1 MPVEG
6 RIKQFSEMFCKRL
19 QVDLSAQIEEF
30 VVELVQ
36 AAEEDRAE
44 AVAQATAELA
54 KELSAVKADAERA
67 REQLAEQVREET
79 RQAASAEVA
88 ELKAEIER
96 LTADRQQA
104 AEDAARRATEEVERA
119 MALEQARTALEH
131 EQAVQSKVVA
141 ALSDERQAQMQS
153 VERVLGIIRML
164 DAAQSLTEILTAL
177 AEGAAA
183 EAPRVALLTVQGD
196 RVRSWRLMGF
206 GPDAP
211 PVDLEKHDA
220 GVVTRAIEARD
231 IAFAEPAAP
240 GHAIPPGP
248 GFTALPP
255 DRSGIAVPIFVGG
268 APVAVLYADD
278 VAEAPQEKPSA
289 WPEAIEIMTRHAAL
303 RLEDLTAVRT
313 AQALQASAQPA
324 SDAPASSPQ
333 AGEDHEASARRYARL
348 LVSEVKFYN
357 EAAVRVGRQK
367 SDLLERLRAEIARA
381 RTQYDERVPAGVTS
395 ARAIFDDELVQTL
408 ADGDASLLGPT
419 GGG

>member
-19 QVDLSAQIEEF
+19 QVDLSAQVEEF
-30 VVELVQ
+30 VVELAQ
-36 AAEEDRAE
+36 AAEEDRNE
-44 AVAQATAELA
+44 AVAHVTAELA
-54 KELSAVKADAERA
+54 NELSAVKADAERT

-79 RQAASAEVA
+79 RQAAAEIA
-88 ELKAEIER
+88 EMKAEIER

-104 AEDAARRATEEVERA
+104 ADDAARRAREEVERSF
-119 MALEQARTALEH
+119 ALEQARAALES
-131 EQAVQSKVVA
+131 EQAAQSKVVA
-141 ALSDERQAQMQS
+141 ALSDERHAQMQS
-153 VERVLGIIRML
+153 VERVLGVIRKL

-183 EAPRVALLTVQGD
+183 EAPRVALMTVQGD

-211 PVDLEKHDA
+211 PVDLERNNA
-220 GVVTRAIEARD
+220 AVVTRAIEAQD

-240 GHAIPPGP
+240 GHPVPPGP
-248 GFTALPP
+248 GFTELPP

-278 VAEAPQEKPSA
+278 VTDAEQEKPSA

-313 AQALQASAQPA
+313 AQALQASARPA
-324 SDAPASSPQ
+324 SDAPSSPRP
-333 AGEDHEASARRYARL
+333 GEDHEASARRYARL
-348 LVSEVKFYN
+348 LVSEIKFYN

-381 RTQYDERVPAGVTS
+381 RAQYDERVPAGVTS
-395 ARAIFDDELVQTL
+395 AHAIFDDELVQTL
-408 ADGDASLLGPT
+408 ADGDASLLGPP
-419 GGG
+419 GGVLA